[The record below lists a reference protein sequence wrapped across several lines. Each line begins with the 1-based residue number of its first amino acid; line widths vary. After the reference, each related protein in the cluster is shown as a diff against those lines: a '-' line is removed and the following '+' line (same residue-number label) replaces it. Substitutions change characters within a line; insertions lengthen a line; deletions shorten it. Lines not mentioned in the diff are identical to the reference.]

1 MGRLSKQVF
10 GEVTGAVGHVVFKH
24 RAGDNYIAMR
34 AEKQKICTDPVVLA
48 RRAKFALAG
57 KIAKAINSLALLK
70 SAWPQV
76 VDKKLSQFNEIF
88 QANYD
93 LIGSVANVGS
103 ITVAPVLGFTLTNP
117 HVTNLVDGV
126 QIQTDALGVGIGV
139 DTDIEKYL
147 VAAGVVLLQSPTVEG
162 LPQTLI
168 IPFKTTQQNLDLINP
183 VNLTV
188 QLMGTELFEYESYT
202 TKRAFTCLI
211 TLNDNGQLVKASRS
225 VHS

>member
-1 MGRLSKQVF
+1 MGHLSKQVF

-34 AEKQKICTDPVVLA
+34 PEKQKICTDPIVLA

-57 KIAKAINSLALLK
+57 KIAKAVNSLALLK

-76 VDKKLSQFNEIF
+76 ADKKLSRFNEIF

-93 LIGSVANVGS
+93 LIGSVANIGS
-103 ITVAPVLGFTLTNP
+103 ISVSPVYGFTLANAQ
-117 HVTNLVDGV
+117 VTDLAGGI
-126 QIQTDALGVGIGV
+126 QIQTDALGVNIGI
-139 DTDIEKYL
+139 DTGIEKFL
-147 VAAGVVLLQSPTVEG
+147 VAAGVVLLQGPTVEG

-168 IPFKTTQQNLDLINP
+168 IPFKTLQQNLDLINP
-183 VNLTV
+183 VNLTA
-188 QLMGTELFEYESYT
+188 QFMGTELFEYESYA
-202 TKRAFTCLI
+202 TKRAFACLI

>member
-48 RRAKFALAG
+48 RRAKFALTG
-57 KIAKAINSLALLK
+57 KIAKAINSLVLLK

-76 VDKKLSQFNEIF
+76 ADKKLSRFNEIF

-93 LIGSVANVGS
+93 LIGSVENVGTIS
-103 ITVAPVLGFTLTNP
+103 VAPVLGFTLANP
-117 HVTNLVDGV
+117 HVTNLVAGI
-126 QIQTDALGVGIGV
+126 QIETDALGVNVGI
-139 DTDIEKYL
+139 DTSIEKFL
-147 VAAGVVLLQSPTVEG
+147 VAAGVVLLQAPTVEG
-162 LPQTLI
+162 LPQTLV
-168 IPFKTTQQNLDLINP
+168 IPFRTTQQNLDLINP
-183 VNLTV
+183 VSLTA
-188 QLMGTELFEYESYT
+188 QFMGTEQFEYQSYT
-202 TKRAFTCLI
+202 TKRAFVCLI